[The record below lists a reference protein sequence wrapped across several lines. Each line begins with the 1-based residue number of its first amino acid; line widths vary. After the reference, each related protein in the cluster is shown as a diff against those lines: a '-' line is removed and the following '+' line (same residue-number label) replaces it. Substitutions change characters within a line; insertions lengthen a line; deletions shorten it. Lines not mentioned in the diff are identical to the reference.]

1 MSFNLQVF
9 ILYSF
14 PLLVALF
21 ILKSYFY
28 SLKPHKNL
36 PPSPPKLPLI
46 GNLHQ
51 LRSGAHRIL
60 QSMAQ
65 TYGPLMLL
73 HFSTVPVIVASS
85 VDAAREI
92 MKTHDII
99 FSNRP
104 FLNIPDRITYG
115 SKDIAFAQYGEYWR
129 EVKSISV
136 LHLLSNKRV
145 QSYQQVRED
154 EVAHM
159 IRKIQ
164 GVNEAVVNLSEF
176 LVLLTNNV
184 ICRVAL
190 GRTYKVKNMLD
201 KIKKLSGR
209 SIGSFI
215 PSLVWVDR
223 FRGLHRE
230 ADELAKEIDEFYE
243 DVIEEHVNKKE
254 FGVEGQDLIDILLE
268 IQKDNS
274 TGFRLERY
282 MIKAI
287 MVVRFPLLFHSL
299 SLSLHIYIWG
309 QNLGKTTISVKTVR
323 TPLIYWIETIYGLDW
338 RGGV

>member
-1 MSFNLQVF
+1 
-9 ILYSF
+9 
-14 PLLVALF
+14 
-21 ILKSYFY
+21 
-28 SLKPHKNL
+28 
-36 PPSPPKLPLI
+36 
-46 GNLHQ
+46 
-51 LRSGAHRIL
+51 
-60 QSMAQ
+60 
-65 TYGPLMLL
+65 
-73 HFSTVPVIVASS
+73 
-85 VDAAREI
+85 

-154 EVAHM
+154 EVAHI

-164 GVNEAVVNLSEF
+164 GVNDAVVNLSEF

-190 GRTYKVKNMLD
+190 GRTYEGTKVKNMLD

-287 MVVRFPLLFHSL
+287 MVVRFPLLFHTL
-299 SLSLHIYIWG
+299 SLSSYIYIHIYIYR
-309 QNLGKTTISVKTVR
+309 VR
-323 TPLIYWIETIYGLDW
+323 LTYKKPYHTSRRRQW
-338 RGGV
+338 